1 MVTGRAQKNEYWGE
15 KGGVQI
21 FMRNMNIFKNVRFKI
36 LGSSSKPKIYNSDA
50 GVRITLLEH
59 LIETL

>member
-1 MVTGRAQKNEYWGE
+1 MNIGG